1 MRASYTYGNKRSARS
16 VSASLRARYFSPLA
30 NNNCAWMV
38 ACLVRTCRRSA
49 SRNSPFVSRGSLSSK
64 ILRVAISTRP
74 MTAPAASSAASLGTS
89 AGRGSSI
96 LVCSLS
102 VSFAANAAGAIAAVR
117 TVNAIRHSPPTRLI
131 RPTVYRAA
139 SSLSPVRMR
148 KTRRMSVTKILPSP
162 TFPVFEAPTMASI
175 T

>member
-117 TVNAIRHSPPTRLI
+117 KGQNPQDAGNENLAIAHLPCF
-131 RPTVYRAA
+131 
-139 SSLSPVRMR
+139 
-148 KTRRMSVTKILPSP
+148 PSP
-162 TFPVFEAPTMASI
+162 HDGLLHLIDQLVFYGNFDAGLRHKA
-175 T
+175 